1 MLAHGFNAPYEGPAI
16 PERYYNKINCHMNGL
31 TNIKL
36 DFLPD
41 APEGIYLVGGTVR
54 DLLAGHPPA
63 DIDLVVAGDM
73 GHVAG
78 QIAAKTGGRV
88 IDLGKDAFNV
98 LRIASPARFI
108 DITPLAH
115 PSIEADLLQRDFTIN
130 AMAYDVHARRL
141 VDCTG
146 GQADLVHKTVRM
158 VSPSAFEKDPARLV
172 RAYRM
177 AAVLQFSI
185 DDKTQDAIRR
195 HGHRV
200 GSVAGERVW
209 AELIKI
215 FGNVDSGPVIMRM
228 AASGLLTRIFPELQ
242 AAMGCSQNR
251 HHQFD
256 VFDHSL
262 RVYQHLEALLPG
274 IGARFPGLTAITGD
288 TDLSAHT
295 AMLKYGA
302 LLHDVGKP
310 ATRTVDAQGR
320 IRFPGHAAKSAD
332 IAAGISTR
340 LRLSNRQ
347 RQVSDA
353 IIRHHI
359 RPLFLFIASE
369 NGTLGRRGMIRFFNR
384 CGHLTLPVVVHAMAD
399 IMAKGDVLQGRD
411 KAFIS
416 FSEHLIRAYIDA
428 RHRQAI
434 VPPLISGHDLV
445 AEFGLSPSPRFKV
458 ILRRVDERRLSGEL
472 TTRDQALRWVG
483 RLLLSEDG
491 GRRIADNSPDT
502 APGTGV

>member
-1 MLAHGFNAPYEGPAI
+1 
-16 PERYYNKINCHMNGL
+16 
-31 TNIKL
+31 
-36 DFLPD
+36 
-41 APEGIYLVGGTVR
+41 VGR
-54 DLLAGHPPA
+54 
-63 DIDLVVAGDM
+63 
-73 GHVAG
+73 
-78 QIAAKTGGRV
+78 
-88 IDLGKDAFNV
+88 
-98 LRIASPARFI
+98 RIWCS
-108 DITPLAH
+108 
-115 PSIEADLLQRDFTIN
+115 
-130 AMAYDVHARRL
+130 
-141 VDCTG
+141 
-146 GQADLVHKTVRM
+146 KTVRM

-242 AAMGCSQNR
+242 AAIGCSQNR

-262 RVYQHLEALLPG
+262 RVYQHAGGP
-274 IGARFPGLTAITGD
+274 AAGD
-288 TDLSAHT
+288 RRPVSRVDGDHRRHCGPVRHT

-359 RPLFLFIASE
+359 RS
-369 NGTLGRRGMIRFFNR
+369 N
-384 CGHLTLPVVVHAMAD
+384 
-399 IMAKGDVLQGRD
+399 
-411 KAFIS
+411 
-416 FSEHLIRAYIDA
+416 
-428 RHRQAI
+428 
-434 VPPLISGHDLV
+434 SG
-445 AEFGLSPSPRFKV
+445 
-458 ILRRVDERRLSGEL
+458 
-472 TTRDQALRWVG
+472 
-483 RLLLSEDG
+483 
-491 GRRIADNSPDT
+491 
-502 APGTGV
+502 

>member
-1 MLAHGFNAPYEGPAI
+1 MDSTHRMKARPS

-98 LRIASPARFI
+98 LRVASPPGSSTSR
-108 DITPLAH
+108 PLPIH
-115 PSIEADLLQRDFTIN
+115 PSKPICCSGISQSMPWLTTSMRGAWWT
-130 AMAYDVHARRL
+130 APVGRRIW
-141 VDCTG
+141 CS
-146 GQADLVHKTVRM
+146 KTVRM

-195 HGHRV
+195 HRHRV
-200 GSVAGERVW
+200 GSVAGRT
-209 AELIKI
+209 
-215 FGNVDSGPVIMRM
+215 
-228 AASGLLTRIFPELQ
+228 GLGGTDQDIRQRRFR
-242 AAMGCSQNR
+242 SR
-251 HHQFD
+251 HHAHGGQRAAHPD
-256 VFDHSL
+256 
-262 RVYQHLEALLPG
+262 
-274 IGARFPGLTAITGD
+274 FPGAAGGHRLHSEPPPPVRRIRPQPPGLSTPGGPAAGDRRPVSRFDGAATGA

-310 ATRTVDAQGR
+310 ATGQSTPRAGSA
-320 IRFPGHAAKSAD
+320 FPGTLQKVPTSPPESAR
-332 IAAGISTR
+332 R

-359 RPLFLFIASE
+359 RPLFLFLASE
-369 NGTLGRRGMIRFFNR
+369 NGSLGRRGMIRF
-384 CGHLTLPVVVHAMAD
+384 LTAA
-399 IMAKGDVLQGRD
+399 A
-411 KAFIS
+411 
-416 FSEHLIRAYIDA
+416 
-428 RHRQAI
+428 
-434 VPPLISGHDLV
+434 
-445 AEFGLSPSPRFKV
+445 
-458 ILRRVDERRLSGEL
+458 
-472 TTRDQALRWVG
+472 T
-483 RLLLSEDG
+483 
-491 GRRIADNSPDT
+491 
-502 APGTGV
+502 